1 MVSRKTAERPPNQQG
16 TRTHQRQMVMKE
28 EGVKIDSRL
37 LIFNYNVGSFLRK
50 GVQKEEHFSRKI
62 NTLGFGYVG
71 GWEYG
76 YGIKKKDRIKNM
88 KVGKKCLKTKKNME
102 VGSHQLDIVL
112 ETRHQAAGERVKNR
126 VQNRILK

>member
-1 MVSRKTAERPPNQQG
+1 MLVGGN
-16 TRTHQRQMVMKE
+16 MVME
-28 EGVKIDSRL
+28 L
-37 LIFNYNVGSFLRK
+37 
-50 GVQKEEHFSRKI
+50 
-62 NTLGFGYVG
+62 
-71 GWEYG
+71 
-76 YGIKKKDRIKNM
+76 KKKDRIKNM